1 MKGPNYNQGTS
12 HNANRQ
18 NRSKIV
24 NKEDSRMKKGML
36 KHRSKSR
43 PKKIIKHKKKN
54 KRYI

>member
-36 KHRSKSR
+36 KHRRKSR
-43 PKKIIKHKKKN
+43 PKKRIKHKKKN